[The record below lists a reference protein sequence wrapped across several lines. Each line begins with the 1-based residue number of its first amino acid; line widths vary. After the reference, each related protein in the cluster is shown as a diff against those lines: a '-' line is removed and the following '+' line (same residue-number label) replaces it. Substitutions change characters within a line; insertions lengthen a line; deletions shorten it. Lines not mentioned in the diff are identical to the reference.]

1 MYAIHMTNKETQQL
15 KQRQRAAKFRADKPW
30 YDTYQATKQ
39 KCTNPRHPQYS
50 RFCGVEFKLT
60 QDDMRLLW
68 DRDAAGLSE
77 TGLARI
83 DSMGPFSLDNCKL
96 VEKVELTRPK
106 RTTAWR
112 DTLARHFHPERT
124 PA

>member
-1 MYAIHMTNKETQQL
+1 MTNIETQQL
-15 KQRQRAAKFRADKPW
+15 KQRERAAKFRATKPW

-39 KCTNPRHPQYS
+39 KCTNPKHPQYS
-50 RFCGVEFKLT
+50 RFAGVEFSLT
-60 QDDMRLLW
+60 QEDMAKLW

-83 DSMGPFSLDNCKL
+83 DSMGPFAFENCRL

-106 RTTAWR
+106 NRASWRTHLVGIR
-112 DTLARHFHPERT
+112 KL
-124 PA
+124 